1 MIYINRILTLIFF
14 LNLAAFAQVQET
26 NPPDFIKTIQF
37 KSNTPESQL
46 PILRLGEPIILEFD
60 VLNNNE
66 EDFYYEIE
74 HYNFDWTPSVLA
86 KAEFLSGTDNFRI
99 IDYFNSFNTY
109 QIYSHYKLTIP
120 NQQTRGLTKSGNYM
134 IYVYDDYGELMFS
147 RKFMVYEPLVNVGV
161 SVKRS
166 RDVKQIA
173 EMQSV
178 DININSTTINFNNPN
193 ETVKVLVIQNN
204 NLYTA
209 IDNLKPQYTLGNEL
223 IYRYA
228 NESLFYG
235 GNEYLYF
242 ETKDLRAA
250 SIGVQFINLQ
260 DLYNTYL
267 FTNTSRKGSPYT
279 FFPDINGNFVITA
292 IDRSDIDVEAD
303 YSQVHFSL
311 AIDELVGKEVYV
323 YGNFNNYALEELNR
337 MTYNPQSRTYQ
348 STFRLKQGFYNYK
361 YVTLDNEGNFD
372 ENAISGSYWETENN
386 YKVLAYYRDLGTR
399 YDRLIGFG
407 EINSVAITN

>member
-1 MIYINRILTLIFF
+1 MILKYRILSTLFAICF
-14 LNLAAFAQVQET
+14 LANSQVQET
-26 NPPDFIKTIQF
+26 NPPDFIKTIKF
-37 KSNTPESQL
+37 KSDTPESQL
-46 PILRLGEPIILEFD
+46 PILRLGEPVILEFD
-60 VLNNNE
+60 ALNNNE

-74 HYNFDWTPSVLA
+74 HYNFDWTKSVLA
-86 KAEFLSGTDNFRI
+86 KAEYLRGADNFRI

-120 NQQTRGLTKSGNYM
+120 NQQTRALTKSGNYM

-147 RKFMVYEPLVNVGV
+147 RKFMIYEPLVNVGV

-173 EMQSV
+173 EKQSI
-178 DININSTTINFNNPN
+178 DININSSVVNFNNPN

-209 IDNLKPQYTLGNEL
+209 IDDLKPQYTLGNEL
-223 IYRYA
+223 IYRYT
-228 NESLFYG
+228 NESAFYG

-242 ETKDLRAA
+242 ETRDLRAA
-250 SIGVQFINLQ
+250 SVGVQFINLQ

-279 FFPDINGNFVITA
+279 YFPDVNGNFVITA
-292 IDRSDIDVEAD
+292 IDREDMDVEAD

-311 AIDELVGKEVYV
+311 AINEIKDRDVYV
-323 YGNFNNYALEELNR
+323 YGNYNNYALEDLNR
-337 MTYNPQSRTYQ
+337 MEYNPETRNYEC
-348 STFRLKQGFYNYK
+348 TFRLKQGFYNYK
-361 YVTLDNEGNFD
+361 YVTMDDDGNFD